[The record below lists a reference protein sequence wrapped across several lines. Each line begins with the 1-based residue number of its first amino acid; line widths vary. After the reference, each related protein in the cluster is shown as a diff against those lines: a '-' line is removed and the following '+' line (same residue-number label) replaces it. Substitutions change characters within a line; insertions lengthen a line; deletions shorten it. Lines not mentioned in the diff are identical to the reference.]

1 MATIS
6 EMPLFSV
13 YEILITLA
21 ILLLNF
27 AIVIWFKN
35 KTSLISSVILMNL
48 LIILLCA
55 LSVNNYQILKE
66 IIIAVVIYSIT
77 ILALISNANKTP
89 EAENDLPRKNQLFS
103 KKFSRVLIFI
113 CVFAISAEVFYLSLN
128 IKPKL
133 LSNDSGLQIERIA
146 EIRSNEIVIKDSA
159 RNNLKNNVLV
169 KRSTDAV
176 LIIVGIMTIMFLASK
191 YRCRETNI

>member
-1 MATIS
+1 
-6 EMPLFSV
+6 MPLFSV

-133 LSNDSGLQIERIA
+133 LSNDSDLQIERIVGGSIA